1 MHRPDFN
8 QQTKKLSIFYH
19 YRKSDFHKLTVN
31 LLKSYFKKLEP
42 KKLIYCDFKKF
53 SNQ

>member
-1 MHRPDFN
+1 MDRPDFN

-19 YRKSDFHKLTVN
+19 YRKSDVNRLTVN